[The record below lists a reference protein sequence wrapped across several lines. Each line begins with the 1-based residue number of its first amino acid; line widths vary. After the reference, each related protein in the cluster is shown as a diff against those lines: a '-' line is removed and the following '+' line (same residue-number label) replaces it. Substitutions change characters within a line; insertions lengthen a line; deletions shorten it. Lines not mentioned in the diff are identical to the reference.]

1 MAETRRCPVP
11 GCNATVE
18 PGKLM
23 CLRCWRQVPRAIQS
37 RVYATWRQFL
47 SSRRATTE
55 EAKLQALG
63 DYNAARSAAISSVVE
78 QRP

>member
-11 GCNATVE
+11 GCNATVA

-37 RVYATWRQFL
+37 RVYATWRKYSGDPTL
-47 SSRRATTE
+47 SAL
-55 EAKLQALG
+55 EA
-63 DYNAARSAAISSVVE
+63 YEAARNAAISSVVE